1 MVETNTTISEDI
13 DGKND
18 NLLSALE
25 NVGKQ
30 LKHNL
35 NLQTTDK
42 GSDSS
47 NSASVSMQVD
57 PSTLAKISLPKSY
70 GNQMVGS
77 RAAPIGIGTTLGGYN
92 TRIGGYHVD
101 TSYFDQIRPTK
112 PIEFKMLDGSVSI
125 MTITFGCIKELSQ
138 RTIKKRT
145 FSWKFPFITTTEH
158 NYTHVVYDHGSS
170 ISAYDIDCNLS
181 MFMNL
186 IGQDYKGWSETMM
199 SEAIKHGA
207 EIN

>member
-1 MVETNTTISEDI
+1 MVETNTTISEDN
-13 DGKND
+13 DGEND

-35 NLQTTDK
+35 NLQTADK
-42 GSDSS
+42 GSDSA

-70 GNQMVGS
+70 GNQMLGS
-77 RAAPIGIGTTLGGYN
+77 QAAPIGIGTALGGY
-92 TRIGGYHVD
+92 TRFGGYHVD
-101 TSYFDQIRPTK
+101 SSSYFDQIRPSK

-125 MTITFGCIKELSQ
+125 MTLNFGNIKELTQ
-138 RTIKKRT
+138 RTLKKKT
-145 FSWKFPFITTTEH
+145 FSWKFPFIATTER

-170 ISAYDIDCNLS
+170 ISVYDIDCNLP